1 MENGSINLNINR
13 QEIVN
18 NTNLL
23 FVLKNLRK
31 FVSFVLLIPG
41 GLMMYIEEIS
51 IVNFKNLKD
60 VQVVFSPRLN
70 CLIGN
75 NGAGKTNL
83 MDAVYYLSFCKSF
96 FTAVDQFNINHDEQ
110 FFMLNG
116 NYKRLSSS
124 ENITCG
130 LKKGQKKQFKRNS
143 KIYKR
148 LAEHIGLLPL
158 VMITPSDVNLILGGS
173 DERRKFMDG
182 VISQFNQNY
191 LDDLLKYNRA
201 LQQRNNLLKQFAAE
215 RYFEDELLSVWDNQ
229 LIEYGTRIHAERQKF
244 VKKLIPVFQQ
254 YYSYIS
260 QGNEK
265 VGLTHQS
272 DLYEHDFEKL
282 LNDSLP
288 KDRLVQYTSAGVHK
302 DDLVFNID
310 EFPIKKLGSQGQKK
324 TYLVA
329 LKLAQFDFIKEIS
342 GMHPILLLDDIFD
355 KLDSNR
361 VEQIVKLVSDKQFG
375 QIFIT
380 DTNREHLD
388 VILEKINTG
397 YRIFQVNAGK
407 IELKQ

>member
-1 MENGSINLNINR
+1 
-13 QEIVN
+13 
-18 NTNLL
+18 
-23 FVLKNLRK
+23 VLIDEGK
-31 FVSFVLLIPG
+31 I
-41 GLMMYIEEIS
+41 MYIES
-51 IVNFKNLKD
+51 LSVVNFKNLKD
-60 VQVVFSPRLN
+60 VQVEFSPKLN

-96 FTAVDQFNINHDEQ
+96 FTVVDQFNINHDEQ

-116 NYKRLSSS
+116 NYKRFDSN
-124 ENITCG
+124 ENIACA

-201 LQQRNNLLKQFAAE
+201 LLQRNNLLKQFAGGH
-215 RYFEDELLSVWDNQ
+215 YFEPELLSVWDDQ
-229 LIEYGTRIHAERQKF
+229 MIEYGTRIHTERQKF
-244 VKKLIPVFQQ
+244 VEKLIPVFQH
-254 YYSYIS
+254 YYTYIS

-272 DLYEHDFEKL
+272 GLYEKNLDELLHD
-282 LNDSLP
+282 SMP
-288 KDRLVQYTSAGVHK
+288 KDRLAQYTTAGIHK

-310 EFPIKKLGSQGQKK
+310 EYPIKKLGSQGQKK
-324 TYLVA
+324 TYLIA

-342 GMHPILLLDDIFD
+342 GMNPILLLDDIFD
-355 KLDSNR
+355 KLDSSR
-361 VEQIVKLVSDKQFG
+361 VEQIVKLVSDDQFG
-375 QIFIT
+375 QIFMT

-388 VILEKINTG
+388 IILEKIGTG
-397 YRIFQVNAGK
+397 YRIFTVNSGQ

>member
-1 MENGSINLNINR
+1 M
-13 QEIVN
+13 
-18 NTNLL
+18 
-23 FVLKNLRK
+23 
-31 FVSFVLLIPG
+31 LIDG
-41 GLMMYIEEIS
+41 GKIMYIESVS

-60 VQVVFSPRLN
+60 VQVEFSPKLN

-110 FFMLNG
+110 FFMLSG
-116 NYKRLSSS
+116 NYKRFDSN
-124 ENITCG
+124 ETITCG

-201 LQQRNNLLKQFAAE
+201 LLQRNNLLKQFAGE
-215 RYFEDELLSVWDNQ
+215 RYFDQELLSVWDEQ
-229 LIEYGTRIHAERQKF
+229 LMEYGTRIHSERQKF
-244 VKKLIPVFQQ
+244 VEKLIPVFQR

-272 DLYEHDFEKL
+272 DLYTKSFAELIQEA
-282 LNDSLP
+282 LP
-288 KDRLVQYTSAGVHK
+288 KDRMAQHTTTGIHK

-310 EFPIKKLGSQGQKK
+310 KYPIRKLGSQGQKK

-342 GMHPILLLDDIFD
+342 GMSPILLLDDIFD
-355 KLDSNR
+355 KLDSSR
-361 VEQIVKLVSDKQFG
+361 VEQIVKLVSDEQFG
-375 QIFIT
+375 QIFMT

-388 VILEKINTG
+388 IILEKIGTG
-397 YRIFQVNAGK
+397 YRIFNVNSGQ